1 MKRGIAKATERA
13 MQRTAKEM
21 RRLVPV
27 DEGTLRDSIVVRPGF
42 RRDRAGKLAEAPD
55 NPTAFAISAGGKTIG
70 GDGFYAHMVEFGT
83 APRVNG
89 GVFAGTEH
97 PGTPPQPFFY
107 TTFRANRRNIRSTI
121 NRAVRKALK
130 DT

>member
-1 MKRGIAKATERA
+1 MT
-13 MQRTAKEM
+13 RTANEM
-21 RRLVPV
+21 RRLVPA

-42 RRDRAGKLAEAPD
+42 RRSREGKLVEAPN
-55 NPTAFAISAGGKTIG
+55 NPTAVAISAGGKTLG
-70 GDGFYAHMVEFGT
+70 GGHDAFYAHMVEFGT

-107 TTFRANRRNIRSTI
+107 TTFRANRKSIRGAI